1 MTHERIEE
9 IENKFKAFSNEH
21 INDYH
26 GEEAWFYTK
35 PALETAIKVNIADTL
50 ALVRQK
56 IATYKSYYNPIGDER
71 NTGKHEAMT
80 ALDAELVALISQ
92 QSKESG
98 IYLKECIDKI

>member
-50 ALVRQK
+50 ALVREEIEK
-56 IATYKSYYNPIGDER
+56 YGEEKLVHPMIIGDLLR
-71 NTGKHEAMT
+71 LLTPT
-80 ALDAELVALISQ
+80 PPS
-92 QSKESG
+92 SKESG
-98 IYLKECIDKI
+98 IYLKECIDKT